1 MLIYLA
7 VDGEVLGNSNLR
19 NQKLRRNIVKM
30 IIILSGVWWSSRYG
44 SGFVIYKLMVRSL
57 NWKLKVY

>member
-44 SGFVIYKLMVRSL
+44 SGFVI
-57 NWKLKVY
+57 